1 MSILRRDHDGEG
13 YCGSRVEAIDPVT
26 GK

>member
-1 MSILRRDHDGEG
+1 MSILRRDHDGED
-13 YCGSRVEAIDPVT
+13 YCGFRVEAIDPVT